1 MESTPTAP
9 AARRP
14 GRIPLSPTA
23 AVLLAVSFGLCG
35 GYLDLGLI
43 AFKRLCL
50 NPEGSFRSPR
60 DFPWTVPASHA
71 ILLIIPGVVGGRRES
86 APAEGLLAGRRVVAV
101 RDARDLVGTAQDADL
116 RRLQPAPGRGAGPA
130 DQRRDRRP
138 AAWARGRCDRSRRRR
153 SAC

>member
-14 GRIPLSPTA
+14 GRTPLCPTA
-23 AVLLAVSFGLCG
+23 AVLLAFSFGLCG

-50 NPEGSFRSPR
+50 NPEGAFRSPS

-71 ILLIIPGVVGGRRES
+71 ILLILPGV
-86 APAEGLLAGRRVVAV
+86 AVAAV
-101 RDARDLVGTAQDADL
+101 NRL
-116 RRLQPAPGRGAGPA
+116 RPGAFSPGVAS
-130 DQRRDRRP
+130 
-138 AAWARGRCDRSRRRR
+138 WL
-153 SAC
+153 